1 MRRCRIRFQIQR
13 PGDVFAE
20 QIAVMVVEG
29 RYIDEQP
36 LSQQLPVS
44 QFGSV
49 HLLRAEMPVRIE
61 PCKLRQSVRSDP
73 EKSRQKEI
81 TLGVRRSAHRMR
93 ERCPKCL
100 LVSRRI
106 HQSRARLQLQRTEV
120 RLQKFCT
127 QRKRKLLVD
136 DRNLILQKSR
146 KQSVRSLRGLER
158 ESGDD
163 LKIVPAAQACSQSP
177 R

>member
-106 HQSRARLQLQRTEV
+106 HQPRARLQLKRTEV
-120 RLQKFCT
+120 RLQKFWAAFT
-127 QRKRKLLVD
+127 HA
-136 DRNLILQKSR
+136 
-146 KQSVRSLRGLER
+146 VRT
-158 ESGDD
+158 
-163 LKIVPAAQACSQSP
+163 PAD
-177 R
+177 